1 VFEILAVASE
11 YCVDSGGGGVTPE
24 ALTPLVS
31 SLRGVSLCSE
41 SLSYFHTTLCGFF
54 SPVPR
59 LDCFQLLEKDY
70 SVRTIQYYRPIQ
82 CCATVTSIISP
93 NGIGGGAQCPL
104 VQVGCEPVD

>member
-1 VFEILAVASE
+1 MFEILAVANE
-11 YCVDSGGGGVTPE
+11 YCVDSGDGGVTPE

-59 LDCFQLLEKDY
+59 LDCSQLLEKDY
-70 SVRTIQYYRPIQ
+70 VVYNTIILSNVARLSLRLFLRMGLEEGLS
-82 CCATVTSIISP
+82 AHWSKWAVSLWTS
-93 NGIGGGAQCPL
+93 
-104 VQVGCEPVD
+104 